1 MMRFIKIAFAI
12 FLLVLG
18 LLVIVG
24 QVSHIRHHSGA
35 AWHQYAGTI
44 LFVSSCVCGAYLL
57 LRRLGDPVAGVHCP
71 RCMALGGH
79 APAPQYGSS
88 INFLVW
94 HFGGFLLSIFYSGS
108 KRQRFRCRGCGE
120 LFHAHTALSR
130 GYRILF
136 LLIVAL
142 IVNRIWAELS
152 EIWGQ

>member
-1 MMRFIKIAFAI
+1 MMRFVKIAVAI
-12 FLLVLG
+12 LLLLLG

-24 QVSHIRHHSGA
+24 RVLLIRQHSA
-35 AWHQYAGTI
+35 ATWHDYAGTI

-57 LRRLGDPVAGVHCP
+57 LRRTGDPVAGVHCP

-108 KRQRFRCRGCGE
+108 KRQRFRCRECKE
-120 LFHAHTALSR
+120 LFHAHTAISR
-130 GYRILF
+130 GYRVLY

-142 IVNRIWAELS
+142 IVNRIWADLS
-152 EIWGQ
+152 EM